1 MSRQVEN
8 LRKLGLTEAEIAD
21 VLKTDKEIDRGA
33 NPFPLSAEQEKASKD
48 ARQADR
54 KPTVYKLDNTN
65 GKRSKKD
72 DLVKRRIIHE
82 LIDAIWALGVDFYE
96 EMEVVNPEREF
107 LFTYQ
112 GRKFKVVLSAPR
124 S

>member
-1 MSRQVEN
+1 MSRQIEN
-8 LRKLGLTEAEIAD
+8 LRKLGLTDAEIAD

-33 NPFPLSAEQEKASKD
+33 NPFPLSAEQEKASKQ

-65 GKRSKKD
+65 GKRSKKV
-72 DLVKRRIIHE
+72 DLVKVEIMRKLLDCFDE
-82 LIDAIWALGVDFYE
+82 Y
-96 EMEVVNPEREF
+96 NPQVINAQQEF
-107 LFTYQ
+107 TFIYAD
-112 GRKFKVVLSAPR
+112 RKFKIALSAPR